1 MEKNFKNF
9 IKKNKVG
16 SIRINTFELDDFF
29 SSIFVICDNNK
40 DIIYLEKELKKII
53 SESASERKVLLSE
66 KSI

>member
-1 MEKNFKNF
+1 MGKNFKNF

-40 DIIYLEKELKKII
+40 DVIYLEKELKKII

>member
-40 DIIYLEKELKKII
+40 DVIYLEKELKKII
-53 SESASERKVLLSE
+53 SESASEKKVLLSE

>member
-9 IKKNKVG
+9 INKNKVG

-40 DIIYLEKELKKII
+40 DVIYLEKELKKII

>member
-40 DIIYLEKELKKII
+40 DVIYLEKELKKII

-66 KSI
+66 KLI

>member
-29 SSIFVICDNNK
+29 SSIFVI
-40 DIIYLEKELKKII
+40 
-53 SESASERKVLLSE
+53 
-66 KSI
+66 

>member
-40 DIIYLEKELKKII
+40 DVIYLEKELKKII